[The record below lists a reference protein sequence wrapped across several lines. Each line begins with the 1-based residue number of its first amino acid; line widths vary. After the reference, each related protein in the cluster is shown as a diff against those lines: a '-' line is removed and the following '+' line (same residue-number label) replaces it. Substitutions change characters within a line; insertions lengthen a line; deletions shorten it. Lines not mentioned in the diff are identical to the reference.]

1 MTAIAGFVHND
12 GKVWIGGDS
21 AASNDDGSL
30 TIRAD
35 PKIFRNGDFLFG
47 FTHSFRL
54 GQVLRYKF
62 KPPER
67 HEQEL
72 YSYMVTTFVDAIRQ
86 SFKDAG
92 IARKENETESAGEF
106 LIGHAGRLFMI
117 QCDYQVQE
125 SLDGYAACGSGRTVA
140 CGALFA
146 SQGMSDP
153 DARLRLSLNAAEHHN
168 CYVRGPFVV
177 DSI

>member
-21 AASNDDGSL
+21 AAFSERDLSV
-30 TIRAD
+30 RAD
-35 PKIFRNGDFLFG
+35 SKVFRNGEFLFG
-47 FTHSFRL
+47 FTSSFRM

-86 SFKDAG
+86 CLKEAG
-92 IARKENETESAGEF
+92 FARKENEMETGGEF
-106 LIGHAGRLFMI
+106 LVGHGGRLFTVYS
-117 QCDYQVQE
+117 DYQIAE
-125 SLDGYAACGSGRTVA
+125 TMDGYAACGSASSVV

-153 DARLRLSLNAAEHHN
+153 DARIRLSLNAAEHHN